1 MIDNK
6 LSQSFLS
13 MTSDVQ
19 TKFEL
24 SIVIPTRN
32 EAGNIEPL
40 LSRIQQAMRGI
51 STEVIFVDDSTD
63 NTPEVIKNLQ
73 YSYSLEIKL
82 ITRLPEQRKNGL
94 GGAVVEGFKSA
105 QSPWVCVID
114 ADLQHPPESIPQVLR
129 QAEKTQSDIVIGSRL
144 APGGDSTSLGLS
156 RNIISHT
163 FAWTTRLTF
172 PERLLKITDPL
183 SGFFITR
190 RAALN
195 LDELRPDGFKILLE
209 IMVKNPKLVISEI
222 PIQFGH
228 RHAGESKASVT
239 ETIRLFR
246 GLYRLRV
253 AGNLAFIRFL
263 AVGVSGLLVNS
274 LVLAAFTELAG
285 LNYLLSAVLATQA
298 STLWNFGL
306 TESWV
311 FGKRQ
316 TERPFIQRLG
326 GFVVINNLLL
336 LLRSPIMTVMVNQWH
351 VHYLIANLFSL
362 FAMTLL
368 RYFVAD
374 KWLWN
379 KGGSSRQTQSNNLDN
394 IQTQIGATK

>member
-13 MTSDVQ
+13 VTPEVR

-40 LSRIQQAMRGI
+40 LMRIQQAMKGV

-63 NTPEVIKNLQ
+63 NTPEVIRNLQ
-73 YSYSLEIKL
+73 YNYSLQINL
-82 ITRLPEQRKNGL
+82 ITRLAEQRKNGL

-105 QSPWVCVID
+105 QAPWVCVID
-114 ADLQHPPESIPQVLR
+114 ADLQHPPESIPQVLMHAQR
-129 QAEKTQSDIVIGSRL
+129 SRSDIVIGSRL
-144 APGGDSTSLGLS
+144 APGGDASSLGLK
-156 RNIISHT
+156 RAIISHS
-163 FAWTTRLTF
+163 FALATRVTF
-172 PERLLKITDPL
+172 PKRLMNVTDPL

-195 LDELRPDGFKILLE
+195 LDELHPDGFKILLE
-209 IMVKNPKLVISEI
+209 IMIKNPDLVISEI
-222 PIQFGH
+222 PIQFGY
-228 RHAGESKASVT
+228 RHAGESKASVL
-239 ETIRLFR
+239 ETVRFFR
-246 GLYRLRV
+246 GLFRLRM
-253 AGNLAFIRFL
+253 AGNQSFIRFL
-263 AVGVSGLLVNS
+263 AVGLSGLLVNS
-274 LVLAAFTELAG
+274 MVLAAFTELGA
-285 LNYLLSAVLATQA
+285 LNYLVSAALATQA

-311 FGKRQ
+311 FGKRE
-316 TERPFIQRLG
+316 TARPFMQRLI
-326 GFVVINNLLL
+326 GFLLINNLLL
-336 LLRSPIMTVMVNQWH
+336 LLRSPILTLMVSRWH
-351 VHYLIANLFSL
+351 VHYLIANLASL

-368 RYFVAD
+368 RYLVAD

-379 KGGSSRQTQSNNLDN
+379 KSRVSRPIQNQNLEISN
-394 IQTQIGATK
+394 